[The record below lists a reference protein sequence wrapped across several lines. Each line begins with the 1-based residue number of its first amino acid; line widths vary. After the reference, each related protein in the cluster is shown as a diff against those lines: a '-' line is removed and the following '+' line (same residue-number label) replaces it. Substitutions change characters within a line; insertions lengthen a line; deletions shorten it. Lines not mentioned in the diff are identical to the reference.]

1 MKALKY
7 MMMGMLVSLTASCG
21 NDWLDVES
29 STKIPTE
36 TAIQN
41 LDDVEYS
48 LNGIYDV
55 MRSTNYYSGRMI
67 YYGDVTGDDAQSIK
81 TGKRTTSY
89 YMLDYTKDS
98 GPSSHWSYAYKIIQ
112 NCNIILS
119 QIDGL
124 DVSED
129 DTEYFNDLKGPVK
142 EGVAGGL
149 TALVQNGL
157 IPADKIPTLQGLL
170 NPMMD
175 ADWFLKVQDQS
186 LGFVGGEVTVPIWMG
201 GKINAANRAA
211 RINEKTAV
219 AQGNQTRNA
228 LISELVERYFG
239 LALATQV
246 VAVRQQVVDGVRRHL
261 EDARALERN
270 GMIAQT
276 ERLYVEFKMA
286 EAERELANAKLQA
299 ETIASALSNT
309 LGRESD
315 WRPVTAMFL
324 LAKVEDLAYYQD
336 LAQARNPLLSQV
348 SLKRELAQEGVRA
361 QRADFLPQVAAI
373 GGGSF
378 YNYQVAGLVPRWAVG
393 VGVNI
398 KIFDGLNREYKYS
411 AAKQTV
417 RRVGELQNKAGK
429 DIAVLVEK
437 LYNQMMNYHN
447 QMTSIDASL
456 KFAEEYLRMKNAAFL
471 EGMSSSSDLIDAE
484 LNLAGVRTERL
495 QAAYNYDLLLARLL
509 EAAGI
514 SDEYPSYARRN
525 DAQAVL
531 FDGSRSGN

>member
-1 MKALKY
+1 MKIAVKIAFMAAATIPAATSAQEAGRMLSLDEAVAVTLTENPALKAAAY
-7 MMMGMLVSLTASCG
+7 EERAAQQQRRA
-21 NDWLDVES
+21 
-29 STKIPTE
+29 
-36 TAIQN
+36 AIG
-41 LDDVEYS
+41 L
-48 LNGIYDV
+48 
-55 MRSTNYYSGRMI
+55 RMPQI
-67 YYGDVTGDDAQSIK
+67 NVTGA
-81 TGKRTTSY
+81 
-89 YMLDYTKDS
+89 
-98 GPSSHWSYAYKIIQ
+98 YAYMAKDIGF
-112 NCNIILS
+112 
-119 QIDGL
+119 D
-124 DVSED
+124 
-129 DTEYFNDLKGPVK
+129 FNDLKGPVK

-429 DIAVLVEK
+429 DIAVK
-437 LYNQMMNYHN
+437 LYNQMMNYRN

>member
-1 MKALKY
+1 MKIAVKIAFMAAATIPAAASAQEAGRMLSLDEAIAVTLTENPALKAAAY
-7 MMMGMLVSLTASCG
+7 EERAAQQQRRA
-21 NDWLDVES
+21 
-29 STKIPTE
+29 
-36 TAIQN
+36 AIG
-41 LDDVEYS
+41 L
-48 LNGIYDV
+48 
-55 MRSTNYYSGRMI
+55 RMPQI
-67 YYGDVTGDDAQSIK
+67 NVTGA
-81 TGKRTTSY
+81 
-89 YMLDYTKDS
+89 
-98 GPSSHWSYAYKIIQ
+98 YAYMAKDIGFDFNEMKGPAKDLAGKILGSGIITDPAIIQ
-112 NCNIILS
+112 GI
-119 QIDGL
+119 
-124 DVSED
+124 
-129 DTEYFNDLKGPVK
+129 
-142 EGVAGGL
+142 
-149 TALVQNGL
+149 
-157 IPADKIPTLQGLL
+157 QGLL
-170 NPMMD
+170 NPMMN
-175 ADWFLKVQDQS
+175 ADWFLKVQDRS

-219 AQGNQTRNA
+219 EQGNQTRNA

-437 LYNQMMNYHN
+437 LYNQMMNYRN

-531 FDGSRSGN
+531 SSTAQEAEIRSGKGGLHVTARRRPPQTIRNR